1 MANYS
6 FSDLLN
12 RYGMKKSA
20 FSRFL
25 ARHLE
30 DINKDGSSHAV
41 KTPSGWVFD
50 DYAIVVLDR
59 LRNFGDISF
68 SAGDPEQV
76 KELNEIISALQQKL
90 IKVHEENGSLKDQL
104 LAATRDQVDLT
115 KKLAAASIQ
124 VLQLQ
129 TQGSE
134 SDDLKNE
141 NRLLQEQV
149 SGLKSQVSTMETE
162 SKRIRS
168 ENDELHDKIREFNKV
183 DKQVNTGI
191 YRSWIRRGQGRKIK
205 LVILRRRK

>member
-76 KELNEIISALQQKL
+76 KELNDIISALQQKL

-104 LAATRDQVDLT
+104 LAAIRDQVDLT

-149 SGLKSQVSTMETE
+149 SGLKSQVFLLETE
-162 SKRIRS
+162 RKHISA
-168 ENDELHDKIREFNKV
+168 ENAELHDKIREFNKV